1 MKASAAPSAGSPTQ
15 PMKTPMPQTAAFL
28 ARRAHLIALAIF
40 AVVGLFVI
48 DDYGITPDELPF
60 RISGNAAFDYVLGD
74 ESALLPP
81 DKTTGYY
88 GVAFD
93 IPLIAAERIF
103 RPEDTRSIYL
113 SRRLLTHALFL
124 VGGFFAWLLA
134 YRMFGNRLVAL
145 LVMSLFLL
153 HPRIY
158 AHSFFNGK
166 DLPFLSMFMVSLYL
180 THRAFRRDSVWAFAL
195 CGASVALMANI
206 RVIGLMLIPA
216 VLGMLALDAVFA
228 ARRGEWGIG
237 IGRIAKPALA
247 NAAAFSAAF
256 AAVFYAVY
264 PMMWRA
270 PFALLDQVR
279 VMSSHPGTV
288 PTRFRGEIVQYGEI
302 PWDYIPAWMLIT
314 TPPVAFALAAL
325 GIAAVV
331 WLCAANWRGMFANSD
346 ARFGLLALACLIL
359 PVAAAIAF
367 VSNLYG
373 GWRQMYFLYAPIC
386 VLSAFGLWTLAEIP
400 KPRFRAGALALAALG
415 IAAAA
420 VQTVSLHPIQD
431 VYFNPLANKN
441 NLAKRWEVSY
451 WKLHYKEAMEAMLKM
466 QPAGR
471 FAVSFGYYRMPDH
484 FLRNLQIFPEDDR
497 REFVGTRFP
506 MFQLV
511 NEDVGDAA
519 AWTSEAYGSP
529 LISIIDLRT
538 EFEADFRATRAAARA
553 SGPVAHAGGFD
564 IYRDADALIYAKE
577 NCAERDTLGTFQ
589 LTTIASH
596 RGDSPTGERRGAG
609 MSFDF
614 WRYGAELGGDCLIAA
629 PLPEYPL
636 HAVEIRKLDA
646 GGGELVWRTVIPL
659 ADSLADYAAALSA
672 LPANPAASAG
682 GFDIYARDGAL
693 IYVKSHCAESD
704 ARGRFALSIFPSD
717 RADLPQSARDAGA
730 DHAPLNFD
738 FPEYGVA
745 LDGKCVIIR
754 DLPGYPIAAV
764 ETGQW
769 IPGGEELWS
778 VRIVVSG
785 Q

>member
-1 MKASAAPSAGSPTQ
+1 MKIAISPI
-15 PMKTPMPQTAAFL
+15 AAFL
-28 ARRAHLIALAIF
+28 ARHSHLIALAIF
-40 AVVGLFVI
+40 AMVGSAVF

-60 RISGNAAFDYVLGD
+60 RISGNAAFDYILGD
-74 ESALLPP
+74 EDALLPP
-81 DKTTGYY
+81 DEVTGHY

-93 IPLIAAERIF
+93 IPLIAAERLF
-103 RPEDTRSIYL
+103 RPEDARAIYL

-134 YRMFGNRLVAL
+134 YRMFGSRLIAL
-145 LVMSLFLL
+145 LVMLLFLL

-166 DLPFLSMFMVSLYL
+166 DLPFLSAFMVSLYL
-180 THRAFRRDSVWAFAL
+180 IHRAFRRDAVWAFAL
-195 CGASVALMANI
+195 CGASVGSMANI

-228 ARRGEWGIG
+228 ARRGERGIG

-247 NAAAFSAAF
+247 NAAAFIAAF

-270 PFALLDQVR
+270 PFALAEQIR
-279 VMSSHPGTV
+279 VMSAHPGIV

-314 TPPVAFALAAL
+314 TPPAAFALAAL
-325 GIAAVV
+325 GIAAVAR
-331 WLCAANWRGMFANSD
+331 LCAADWRGMFADSD
-346 ARFGLLALACLIL
+346 ARFGLLMIACLIL

-386 VLSAFGLWTLAEIP
+386 VLSAFGLWTLAALP
-400 KPRFRAGALALAALG
+400 KPRLRAAALALAALG

-431 VYFNPLANKN
+431 VYFNPLADKN

-451 WKLHYKEAMEAMLKM
+451 WRLHYKEAIDALLKM

-471 FAVSFGYYRMPDH
+471 FAVSFGYYKMPGH
-484 FLRNLQIFPEDDR
+484 FLRNLQIIPEDDR
-497 REFVGTRFP
+497 RAFVGSRFP
-506 MFQLV
+506 MFRLI
-511 NEDVGDAA
+511 NGDAGDAA
-519 AWTSEAYGSP
+519 AWTIDAYGSP
-529 LISIIDLRT
+529 LISIIDLRA
-538 EFEADFRATRAAARA
+538 EFEADFRAAYAEARM
-553 SGPVAHAGGFD
+553 SDPVARAGGFD

-577 NCAERDTLGTFQ
+577 NCVERDTLGTFQ
-589 LTTIASH
+589 LTAIASH

-609 MSFDF
+609 TSFDF

-629 PLPEYPL
+629 PLPDYPL

-646 GGGELVWRTVIPL
+646 AGGELAWRTVIPL
-659 ADSLADYAAALSA
+659 ADSLDDYTAALSA

-682 GFDIYARDGAL
+682 GFNIYLDGKTL
-693 IYVKSHCAESD
+693 TYIKSPCAESD
-704 ARGRFALSIFPSD
+704 TRGRFALSIFPSD
-717 RADLPQSARDAGA
+717 QTDLPKTARDAGS

-738 FPEYGVA
+738 FPEYGAA
-745 LDGKCVIIR
+745 LNGKCVIIR
-754 DLPGYPIAAV
+754 DLPGYPISAV
-764 ETGQW
+764 EAGQW

-778 VRIVVSG
+778 ARIEVSG